1 MNTLHTKGPWTFV
14 SQCESNNV
22 QHECFLG
29 TINSDRW
36 NIAAVWG
43 DAGDTIGEAEANA
56 RLISAAPEL
65 LEVLSKVNHT
75 LTAHGK
81 VQQDTPLHELILS
94 VIAKATGKK
103 EEGI

>member
-1 MNTLHTKGPWTFV
+1 MFV

-56 RLISAAPEL
+56 HLIAAAPEL
-65 LEVLSKVNHT
+65 LAALEICWNSLKTYGNHPLIKMKVE
-75 LTAHGK
+75 AAI
-81 VQQDTPLHELILS
+81 D
-94 VIAKATGKK
+94 KATGKK
-103 EEGI
+103 ERVQ